1 MLENQCVFIR
11 GFRVARSKW
20 ILPKRLKAAAG
31 PSPDPGGYDS
41 DSDTEVISIP
51 GVTQVKSSVRDFS
64 VISDTSKFR
73 DPLHLISDYIAEV
86 GTTCLLSCPYSSYMR
101 LILTAMIMQ
110 QASDCDKILIHD
122 DDLLMIDGIGHD
134 TVRELLNSS

>member
-1 MLENQCVFIR
+1 MPENQCVFIR

-31 PSPDPGGYDS
+31 PSSDPGGYDS

-51 GVTQVKSSVRDFS
+51 GITQVKSSVRIFFA
-64 VISDTSKFR
+64 ISDISKFR
-73 DPLHLISDYIAEV
+73 DPLHLLSDYIAEV
-86 GTTCLLSCPYSSYMR
+86 GTTCLLSCLYSSYMC
-101 LILTAMIMQ
+101 LISTAVMQ

-122 DDLLMIDGIGHD
+122 DDLLMIDGIGHE
-134 TVRELLNSS
+134 TVSGALD